1 MALLIAPSTR
11 AQQATGVITGAVTD
25 PSGAPVAGASVT
37 VTDTERGTS
46 LRAQTNTNGLYN
58 FPQLPIGQ
66 YSVRVEANGFQTAL
80 RSNVGLELNL
90 TATVD
95 FRLTLGQISQTVEV
109 SETAPLLQSQTTEV
123 GSVMEASSI
132 ENLPLETGN
141 YNQLTLLVPGA
152 VTISPAS
159 FNSGT
164 RTFNAARPNLN
175 GNREQANYYLLDG
188 MENMEFVDDNVA
200 FTPSVEAI
208 QEFQVITNNPS
219 AEYGQFLGGVIN
231 VLALGST
238 TAEYRRWGYP
248 DWFHFATG
256 ALEFATAILLAL
268 TTTRLLGAGLG
279 AAVMLAA
286 IVTVVFHGEYV
297 RAAPPA
303 IVLVLLAI
311 IAWAVL

>member
-1 MALLIAPSTR
+1 MASGVHDWREPEPETGKRKIERGSMKTGESRRIFCTAWMVVMALLIAPSTR

-25 PSGAPVAGASVT
+25 RSGAPVAGASVP

-152 VTISPAS
+152 VTISPA
-159 FNSGT
+159 
-164 RTFNAARPNLN
+164 
-175 GNREQANYYLLDG
+175 
-188 MENMEFVDDNVA
+188 
-200 FTPSVEAI
+200 
-208 QEFQVITNNPS
+208 
-219 AEYGQFLGGVIN
+219 
-231 VLALGST
+231 
-238 TAEYRRWGYP
+238 
-248 DWFHFATG
+248 
-256 ALEFATAILLAL
+256 
-268 TTTRLLGAGLG
+268 
-279 AAVMLAA
+279 
-286 IVTVVFHGEYV
+286 
-297 RAAPPA
+297 
-303 IVLVLLAI
+303 
-311 IAWAVL
+311 